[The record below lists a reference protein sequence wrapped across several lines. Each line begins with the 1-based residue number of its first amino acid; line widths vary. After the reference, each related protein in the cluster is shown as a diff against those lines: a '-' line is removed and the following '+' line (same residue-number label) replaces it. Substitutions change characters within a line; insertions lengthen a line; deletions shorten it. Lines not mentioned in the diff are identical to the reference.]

1 MTAETVAPPR
11 PLKRVALLTG
21 SVIAMGIA
29 LMWCFLSMRAV
40 MDVGGSCA
48 DGGPY
53 LNATPCPDGA
63 WLISIAVPLLL
74 IAAFAG
80 TFAAASLGA
89 PDLILPMW
97 FLLFG
102 SLGANFLDYGFWSDP
117 WVWGYIVCG
126 VVFELMAF
134 PALYLI
140 LPIPGSSSWSPK
152 AETPRS
158 RGALWWSVYAGLGLV
173 GLVLG
178 YVTYV
183 AAS

>member
-1 MTAETVAPPR
+1 MSAEPEAPPR
-11 PLKRVALLTG
+11 SAKRVVLLTS
-21 SVIAMGIA
+21 SVVLVGIA

-53 LNATPCPDGA
+53 VSAQPCPDGA
-63 WLISIAVPLLL
+63 WLISIGVPLLL

-80 TFAAASLGA
+80 TFAASSLRA
-89 PDLILPMW
+89 PDLVLPMW

-102 SLGANFLDYGFWSDP
+102 SLGINFLDYGFADP
-117 WVWGYIVCG
+117 WAWGYIVCG
-126 VVFELMAF
+126 VVFEAMAF
-134 PALYLI
+134 PALYFL
-140 LPIPGSSSWSPK
+140 LPIPGTSSWLPPTSQQ
-152 AETPRS
+152 
-158 RGALWWSVYAGLGLV
+158 RGPSARWWWAYAGLGLV

-178 YVTYV
+178 YVTYQ